1 MSNFV
6 PGSYFIQEAMHLCC
20 GFVFVGLAVAANT
33 AQSEEGSFA
42 HTPEMEILTAHLVR
56 SDADWLLP
64 YSCRLNTN
72 VALTRSEDSA
82 PAGAGFSNTSGL
94 FLVAEPKIEAV
105 WSTDALRQIT
115 SDSGRASLSPLLRD
129 ESKGEPL
136 EINPQALVSHVA
148 QTETHLHLLKLDSAL
163 SPLKLHKPS
172 SLKVQ
177 SHIALIFDEQTQL
190 PLYNKNSQ
198 AVVPIASITKLM
210 TAMVMLDA
218 NLPMD
223 EVVSVTEDDP
233 NTIKRARSRLSIG
246 MTFTRSEMLKLA
258 LMASENRAA
267 LALARSYPGG
277 TAALVAA
284 MNAKA
289 SVLGM
294 QNTRFFDP
302 TGLDSDNVSTA
313 QDLVKMVA
321 AAHQYALIHQYTTST
336 SHSVEGLKGRT
347 MRFNNTNPLVRNA
360 SWDIGL
366 SKTGFI
372 NEAGRC
378 LVMQATI
385 NLRPVIIVLLD
396 SWGKRTRVG
405 DANRIKRWMDSANTP
420 SRAARRG

>member
-6 PGSYFIQEAMHLCC
+6 PDTYFIQKAMQLFF
-20 GFVFVGLAVAANT
+20 GLVFLGLALATHT
-33 AQSEEGSFA
+33 AQSEEGAFA
-42 HTPEMEILTAHLVR
+42 RTPDILTTQPVR

-64 YSCRLNTN
+64 YRFNTT
-72 VALTRSEDSA
+72 VVLPRSGDSA
-82 PAGAGFSNTSGL
+82 PTGSVFSYAPRL
-94 FLVAEPKIEAV
+94 FLVAEPNEAV
-105 WSTDALRQIT
+105 RSANACGKIT
-115 SDSGRASLSPLLRD
+115 SDIDRILLSLLLLD
-129 ESKGEPL
+129 ESKGEPQ
-136 EINPQALVSHVA
+136 EINPQMLAAHVDHA
-148 QTETHLHLLKLDSAL
+148 ETGRQLLKPDNAL
-163 SPLKLHKPS
+163 SAPMLLKAS

-190 PLYNKNSQ
+190 PLYNKNSE

-223 EVVSVTEDDP
+223 EAVSVEGDDP
-233 NTIKRARSRLSIG
+233 NTIKRSRSRLNIG
-246 MTFTRSEMLKLA
+246 MTLTRSEMLKLA

-277 TAALVAA
+277 TAAFVAA

-289 SVLGM
+289 RVLSM
-294 QNTRFFDP
+294 ENTRFFDP

-321 AAHQYALIHQYTTST
+321 AAGQYELIHQYTTST
-336 SHSVEGLKGRT
+336 SHSVEGSKGRT
-347 MRFNNTNPLVRNA
+347 MRFRNTNPLVRNA

-366 SKTGFI
+366 SKTGYI
-372 NEAGRC
+372 SEAGRC

-405 DANRIKRWMDSANTP
+405 DANRIKRWMDSANTH
-420 SRAARRG
+420 SRATRRG

>member
-6 PGSYFIQEAMHLCC
+6 PGSYFIHKAMHLCF
-20 GFVFVGLAVAANT
+20 GFVFVGLAVAAHT
-33 AQSEEGSFA
+33 AQSEEGAFA
-42 HTPEMEILTAHLVR
+42 RTPDISATQLVR
-56 SDADWLLP
+56 SDADGLLP
-64 YSCRLNTN
+64 YRLNTN
-72 VALTRSEDSA
+72 VALPRSEDSA
-82 PAGAGFSNTSGL
+82 PIGSVFSNAPRL
-94 FLVAEPKIEAV
+94 FLVAELKNEAV
-105 WSTDALRQIT
+105 RSSNECGQIT
-115 SDSGRASLSPLLRD
+115 SDIDRALLSLLLRD
-129 ESKGEPL
+129 ESKGEPQ
-136 EINPQALVSHVA
+136 EINPQTLAAHVA
-148 QTETHLHLLKLDSAL
+148 HAETDRQLLKLDNAL
-163 SPLKLHKPS
+163 STPKLLKAS

-223 EVVSVTEDDP
+223 EAVSVEGDDP
-233 NTIKRARSRLSIG
+233 NTIKRSRSRLNIG
-246 MTFTRSEMLKLA
+246 MTLTRSEMLKLA

-284 MNAKA
+284 MNTKA
-289 SVLGM
+289 RVLGM
-294 QNTRFFDP
+294 QNTKFFDP

-321 AAHQYALIHQYTTST
+321 AAGRYALIHQYTTST
-336 SHSVEGLKGRT
+336 SHSVEGLRGRT
-347 MRFNNTNPLVRNA
+347 MRFRNTNPLVRNA

-405 DANRIKRWMDSANTP
+405 DANRIKRWMDSANTH